1 MGYHWCWKLE
11 RECLRTKEPT
21 NEPKEWWRIVEM
33 HIKYMCSKIMV
44 CSLLIALKRFLQIR
58 PNFQHIN
65 PNAVIYAF
73 FLSCFVGHMFYGIFY
88 TYHQFSEMFLVSVFF
103 FLSGF
108 FLFTSY
114 ADKNET
120 WHSWKMNAQ
129 SLKKMELWIKM
140 FENSKN
146 FVNRKSMSLYFGFRC
161 IYIFFWMKIMAYSS
175 HQWWFKR

>member
-1 MGYHWCWKLE
+1 MVATIKRKILKFFAFFQRSFNLLDKYAIDQSNVFFLSMGYHWCWKLE

-73 FLSCFVGHMFYGIFY
+73 FSLLFRRSHVLWDFLYLS
-88 TYHQFSEMFLVSVFF
+88 SVFRNVSSFGTF
-103 FLSGF
+103 FSLWF
-108 FLFTSY
+108 FFCLPHMPTKMKH
-114 ADKNET
+114 DIHEK
-120 WHSWKMNAQ
+120 WMHSHWKKWNY
-129 SLKKMELWIKM
+129 E
-140 FENSKN
+140 
-146 FVNRKSMSLYFGFRC
+146 
-161 IYIFFWMKIMAYSS
+161 
-175 HQWWFKR
+175 

>member
-1 MGYHWCWKLE
+1 
-11 RECLRTKEPT
+11 
-21 NEPKEWWRIVEM
+21 
-33 HIKYMCSKIMV
+33 MCSKIMV
-44 CSLLIALKRFLQIR
+44 CSLLIASKRFLQIR

-65 PNAVIYAF
+65 PNAVIYVF
-73 FLSCFVGHMFYGIFY
+73 FSLLFRRSHVLWDFLYLS
-88 TYHQFSEMFLVSVFF
+88 SVFRNVSSFGTF
-103 FLSGF
+103 FSLWFF

-161 IYIFFWMKIMAYSS
+161 IYIFFFWMKIMAYSS

>member
-108 FLFTSY
+108 FFCLPHMPTKMKH
-114 ADKNET
+114 DIHEK
-120 WHSWKMNAQ
+120 WMHSHWKKWNY
-129 SLKKMELWIKM
+129 E
-140 FENSKN
+140 
-146 FVNRKSMSLYFGFRC
+146 
-161 IYIFFWMKIMAYSS
+161 
-175 HQWWFKR
+175 